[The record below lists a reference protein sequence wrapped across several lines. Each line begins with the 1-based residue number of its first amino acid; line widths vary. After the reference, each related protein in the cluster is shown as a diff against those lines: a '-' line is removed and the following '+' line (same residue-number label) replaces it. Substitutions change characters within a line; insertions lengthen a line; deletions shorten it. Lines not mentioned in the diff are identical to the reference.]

1 MSKNRKL
8 VRAVQNFYQRFQPN
22 PSTVKEQSL
31 WLLRSFIVTKKR
43 PEWVNAGFVLPT
55 VAMVSLVVVL
65 LTVAILFR
73 SFERSKNASN
83 VRVNQAVLNA
93 ATPAI
98 DRARAK
104 IERLFNDP
112 RLPRSTPNDFSL
124 DQVISQNINEF
135 TFGDE
140 SQLTLFSD
148 VIGNDGRIT
157 NPSASLTDQEN
168 INTAW
173 KYPVDTDNN
182 GKFDSYTLYSIN
194 FRNPPQTN
202 GNPSRA
208 RKPLEARTPPMNE
221 TNGSNVC
228 DRGNNTS
235 AQLVGSQGW
244 YQRGSVLRR
253 SLFVYTT
260 TVPITN
266 ALNLDQTKYE
276 EFKGNKGFAALE
288 YQQDRERRP
297 LTNNAVLYNDDLEI
311 SPGGGINLNGRI
323 QTNSNLFA
331 ARRFDPIRF
340 YLVSSPDSCYFSERN
355 SKIVVGGNVANA
367 RISDAGDQRDVTVD
381 LFQQINAGQ
390 NPSTQNISSTN
401 KTINSAGGT
410 QIAYNSGAYERRLVL
425 LITAAA
431 ALPNASLPADVKDK
445 LQKRVAQGKDSDI
458 EKRALLRSYFRK
470 RTRRVPYAEVDLAN
484 TNTDSVVFRKITGG
498 SYTQSDV
505 LQGSGDSMRPPDEWV
520 FPFASNGIT
529 HGGYANLELKKN
541 GSNKIYLPATKTDLP
556 EPQGEENHLGD
567 RILVGN
573 NLPQMWWDTT
583 KNKFVSQEEAGRE
596 INGRQWD
603 TGSGT
608 RKRYPQ
614 VSELD
619 DLGETGRDQFW
630 EESAATYPKDAL
642 DVVGGLRVV
651 TGAGIYLPKGYS
663 GTESA
668 ATYNA
673 ALNVTDKV
681 WSDQMA
687 LPETP
692 PPVPRL
698 NPAVPDSEL
707 PYSGTSYLQMRATAV
722 YHFQRNAYDPNTP
735 SANPQTPIA
744 CVSSYYNPTDNITS
758 QNLNTLPNFAN
769 PTDPSNINL
778 NRGVN
783 GASNNGIVYAPPSR
797 NASSYQAVLNYQ
809 ASLKYPDG
817 RFINKPLR
825 NALAKGSGNLTLSE
839 KSALDSAI
847 CALQILDTSIAP
859 SNTII
864 PHGAIKER
872 SFLDARQLKAVDRPA
887 VASATT
893 YDLDVELRQPLE
905 IRATVLDMAM
915 LKNTSIGNTSYSTTE
930 YLLPN
935 SGIIYATRDDALPDL
950 SGDPDPN
957 DNNDTVEASANDFV
971 LDPTRRP
978 NGIMLVNGQQ
988 LNRTSANLN
997 RPEEK
1002 GLILVS
1008 NLPVYIKGD
1017 FNQHQREEFT
1027 NRLDA
1032 TWSNFY
1038 NRTQATLDSNFACRT
1053 NQFTGCT
1060 TGETWRPATVI
1071 ADAITVL
1078 SQGFQEGFRNQG
1090 DYNLRDNWGYAPQGY
1105 DLNGINGIETT
1116 TIPGLDERTLLIDLN
1131 GNSNMTDSN
1140 VTTMNEQALG
1150 VDLNDNGNKTDTAV
1164 PITEKNIPSI
1174 LTSRFNGFWDNNFV
1188 TSFPWQER
1196 STGFPSDFSGNDI
1209 NSSYFNN
1216 FATPIQRRA
1225 SFPEYVMEI
1234 CRRPTVTACRPND
1247 WSVGYA
1253 ATVATAPTPSVIN
1266 WNFKAIDVVD
1276 PSLPLIQPIQ
1286 PNNANFTASQL
1297 GAGTTARPAL
1307 NVNDQRYPRR
1317 IAFLRKANGALIL
1330 DAAGQPI
1337 PLGILRTSNADDNP
1351 TPGSASDNSGQ
1362 VNYYPSSAT
1371 NIPATGGISYR
1382 AYAVNNDRPRLHP
1395 RALWFKTRNATNL
1408 TDPTN
1413 YGWNFPLWVE
1423 NIAGLQPSP
1432 NQPLLIPVLQIHFP
1446 FRNTEATRDAS
1457 LLTIGERDIQD
1468 TSQPNN
1474 WVQIAQDT
1482 QTNLIFAQ
1490 GDTPSRPNESN
1501 GGLENFVRYLENWR
1515 RANATHTAG
1524 GSFIQYKRSS
1534 YATAPWYPI
1543 VANYNNLNQGF
1554 SPNGTVFGYPQMYR
1568 TTINNQSRTTLGR
1581 TPFYAQPERSWGFDV
1596 ALLTQLP
1603 DLFSQR
1609 FTAPPTGD
1617 PNEFYREVSRDDG
1630 WVSTLLC
1637 AATATTATPANYGTA
1652 PLTKYGANKKYA
1664 IPQDQRPSGCQ

>member
-1 MSKNRKL
+1 MSKNRKF
-8 VRAVQNFYQRFQPN
+8 VRVIQNFYQQFKRKS

-43 PEWVNAGFVLPT
+43 PDWVNAGFVLPT

-65 LTVAILFR
+65 LTIAILFR

-104 IERLFNDP
+104 IDRLFNDP

-124 DQVISQNINEF
+124 SQVIANNVDEF

-140 SQLTLFSD
+140 SQLTLFYD
-148 VIGNDGRIT
+148 VDKNGSRKT
-157 NPSASLTDQEN
+157 NPSSLTDDEN
-168 INTAW
+168 LNTAW

-182 GKFDSYTLYSIN
+182 GKFDSYTLYSIK

-202 GNPSRA
+202 GDPTRA
-208 RKPLEARTPPMNE
+208 RNPLEARTPPMNE
-221 TNGSNVC
+221 TSGGNVC

-253 SLFVYTT
+253 SLFVYTA
-260 TVPITN
+260 TVPITDSTGLGN
-266 ALNLDQTKYE
+266 KYE

-323 QTNSNLFA
+323 LTNSNLFA

-367 RISDAGDQRDVTVD
+367 RISDAGNQRAVTVD
-381 LFQQINAGQ
+381 LFQEINAGQ
-390 NPSTQNISSTN
+390 TPPSDNISSTN
-401 KTINSAGGT
+401 RTINLNGGT

-425 LITAAA
+425 LINAAA
-431 ALPNASLPADVKDK
+431 ALPNASLPTEVKDE
-445 LQKRVAQGKDSDI
+445 LQKRVAQGKNSGI

-470 RTRRVPYAEVDLAN
+470 RTRRIPYAEVDLAN
-484 TNTDSVVFRKITGG
+484 TNTDSVVFRNIAGG
-498 SYTQSDV
+498 SYTESNV

-520 FPFASNGIT
+520 FPFASDGVT
-529 HGGYANLELKKN
+529 HGGYANLQLKTSGN
-541 GSNKIYLPATKTDLP
+541 NVYLPAQPTDYP
-556 EPQGEENHLGD
+556 EPKGEEQYLGD

-573 NLPQMWWDTT
+573 NLPQMWWSAA
-583 KNKFVSQEEAGRE
+583 KNKFVSEEEAGRE
-596 INGRQWD
+596 IKNKRWNGS
-603 TGSGT
+603 TVT
-608 RKRYPQ
+608 RKRFPQ

-630 EESAATYPKDAL
+630 EENAAIYPKDAL

-651 TGAGIYLPKGYS
+651 TGAGIYLPKGYG

-668 ATYNA
+668 TTYNA
-673 ALNVTDKV
+673 ALAATDKV

-687 LPETP
+687 VPEIPTP
-692 PPVPRL
+692 VSGADL
-698 NPAVPDSEL
+698 IDPDTEL
-707 PYSGTSYLQMRATAV
+707 PYTGTAYLQMRATAV
-722 YHFQRNAYDPNTP
+722 YHFQSSAYNP
-735 SANPQTPIA
+735 SSPSTNPQTPIA
-744 CVSSYYNPTDNITS
+744 CVSSYYNPTNATTARNID
-758 QNLNTLPNFAN
+758 TLPNFAN
-769 PTDPSNINL
+769 LADPL
-778 NRGVN
+778 NRATG
-783 GASNNGIVYAPPSR
+783 GASNNGIVYASPTR
-797 NASSYQAVLNYQ
+797 NKSSYQAVLDYQ

-839 KSALDSAI
+839 KSTLDSAI
-847 CALQILDTSIAP
+847 CALQIMDGSIAP
-859 SNTII
+859 SNAII

-872 SFLDARQLKAVDRPA
+872 TFLDARQVKAVDRPA
-887 VASATT
+887 AASATT

-905 IRATVLDMAM
+905 IRTTVLDMGL
-915 LKNTSIGNTSYSTTE
+915 LKNTSIGSTTHSTTE

-935 SGIIYATRDDALPDL
+935 SGVIYATRDDALPDL
-950 SGDPDPN
+950 TADPDPN
-957 DNNDTVEASANDFV
+957 DNNDIAEASANDFV

-988 LNRTSANLN
+988 LNRTNANLN

-1038 NRTQATLDSNFACRT
+1038 DRTEATLDPNFACRT

-1078 SQGFQEGFRNQG
+1078 SSGFQEGFRKEG

-1116 TIPGLDERTLLIDLN
+1116 TISPGLDERTLLVDLN
-1131 GNSNMTDSN
+1131 GNGNMTDTN
-1140 VTTMNEQALG
+1140 VTTMNETALG

-1164 PITEKNIPSI
+1164 PITEANIPSI
-1174 LTSRFNGFWDNNFV
+1174 VTSRLNGFWDNNFV
-1188 TSFPWQER
+1188 TSFPWQDNVNVGG
-1196 STGFPSDFSGNDI
+1196 TGFGFPATLAATPVPI
-1209 NSSYFNN
+1209 QSSYFNN
-1216 FATPIQRRA
+1216 FTTPIQRRA

-1234 CRRPTVTACRPND
+1234 CRKPTVTACRPND

-1253 ATVATAPTPSVIN
+1253 ATPATAPTPSVID
-1266 WNFKAIDVVD
+1266 WNFKAIDAVD
-1276 PSLPLIQPIQ
+1276 PSFPLIQRIQ
-1286 PNNANFTASQL
+1286 PNDTNFTASQL

-1307 NVNDQRYPRR
+1307 NQADQHYPRR
-1317 IAFLRKANGALIL
+1317 IAFVRRANGDLIL
-1330 DAAGQPI
+1330 DGAGQPI
-1337 PLGILRTSNADDNP
+1337 PLGILRTSNTDDNP
-1351 TPGSASDNSGQ
+1351 TPDSTSDNSGQ
-1362 VNYYPSSAT
+1362 VKYYPSNDT
-1371 NIPATGGISYR
+1371 NIPATGGTQYL
-1382 AYAVNNDRPRLHP
+1382 AYAANNDRPRLHS
-1395 RALWFKTRNATNL
+1395 RALWFRTSNGG
-1408 TDPTN
+1408 TDN
-1413 YGWNFPLWVE
+1413 YGWNFPLRIE
-1423 NIAGLQPSP
+1423 NRTGLQAST
-1432 NQPLLIPVLQIHFP
+1432 NQPLLTPVLQIHFP
-1446 FRNTEATRDAS
+1446 FRNTQASTPTDFLTRA
-1457 LLTIGERDIQD
+1457 EQDIVD
-1468 TSQPNN
+1468 PRRPNN
-1474 WVQIAQDT
+1474 WIQIAQDT
-1482 QTNLIFAQ
+1482 ETNLIFAQ
-1490 GDTPSRPNESN
+1490 GDTPARPNESN
-1501 GGLENFVRYLENWR
+1501 GGLENFVRYLENWNS
-1515 RANATHTAG
+1515 ANATHKAS
-1524 GSFIQYKRSS
+1524 GSFIQFKRSS

-1543 VANYNNLNQGF
+1543 VANFSNAAQGF
-1554 SPNGTVFGYPQMYR
+1554 STGGTIFGYPQAYR
-1568 TTINNQSRTTLGR
+1568 ITVNSQGTLGR
-1581 TPFYAQPERSWGFDV
+1581 TPFYVQPGTRSWGFDV

-1637 AATATTATPANYGTA
+1637 AAAESTATPTNYGTA
-1652 PLTKYGANKKYA
+1652 PSTKYGASKKYA
-1664 IPQDQRPSGCQ
+1664 IPQDQRPSTCQ